1 MASTT
6 TATERTSS
14 SWTKRRQRPLLGL
27 RVVLL
32 FAWFTATAAAA
43 AAKPRKA
50 KLAPGTLDHFEAF
63 CRKFLV
69 LDNGK
74 PLRLEPFQRTILAAY
89 FDGVTETLV
98 LLPKKNGKTTL
109 LAALALYHLVYTADA
124 ACYIAASAVPQARI
138 LYDQACGFVE
148 RKDRDGRL
156 LPQSRALQK
165 RVLLRKGS
173 KEIRSKRDSGFVRVI
188 SGDKDT
194 GDGVIPTLALV
205 DELHRHKDN
214 GALYGVLADGLG
226 PRNGR
231 IITIS
236 TAGESH
242 KSALGRIRRDALRMR
257 GVKRAGKYTTV
268 RTRAFCLH
276 EWSLDDADDRDDL
289 HLVKQVNPLSN
300 NTLKKLR
307 DRKRSPAMTGSRWAR
322 FACGVWMRG
331 GDAAVSPLNWRRCGV
346 EGLTLTPGAGIYLGL
361 DIGWTW
367 DTTAVVPVEPHET
380 EKLTIKGRKGWWRY
394 KRVRIGKPTVLYPPR
409 DGSRLPREDVIA
421 AVVAFK
427 EAGYEILGVV
437 FDRNADGEAVATDL
451 ERDHGLKVIEHSQD
465 PSPMADA
472 SMGLA
477 AAIGEREVEHPC
489 DDELTDQILAAV
501 AKTVKGETWRFDA
514 PAENRGQRK
523 HGHQDSDDL
532 EYVDCAIAT
541 AMARRVATAPQSP
554 KHSYR
559 IEAL

>member
-6 TATERTSS
+6 TRGTTTSS
-14 SWTKRRQRPLLGL
+14 CSRRRPRFLTL
-27 RVVLL
+27 RIHLLL
-32 FAWFTATAAAA
+32 FGWLLAAAA
-43 AAKPRKA
+43 PKA
-50 KLAPGTLDHFEAF
+50 RRQKRNLVPGTLDHFEAF
-63 CRKFLV
+63 CKKFLV

-74 PLRLEPFQRTILAAY
+74 AFRLEPFQRTILEAY
-89 FDGVTETLV
+89 FNGVTETLV

-109 LAALALYHLVYTADA
+109 LAALALYHLIYTPDA

-148 RKDRDGRL
+148 RKGKNGKL
-156 LPQSRALQK
+156 LPQAAALRK

-173 KEIRSKRDSGFVRVI
+173 KEIRSRRDSGFVRVI

-226 PRNGR
+226 PRDGQ

-242 KSALGRIRRDALRMR
+242 KSALGRIRRDAHRMR
-257 GVKRAGKYTTV
+257 GFRREGKYATV
-268 RTRAFCLH
+268 RTRDFCLH
-276 EWSLDDADDRDDL
+276 EWALDDADDLEDL
-289 HLVKQVNPLSN
+289 KLVKEVNPLSN
-300 NTLKKLR
+300 NTLQKLR
-307 DRKRSPAMTGSRWAR
+307 GRKRSPSMTSSRWAR
-322 FACGVWMRG
+322 FACGVWMHG
-331 GDAAVSPLNWRRCGV
+331 EDAAVSPLNWRRCGV
-346 EGLTLTPGAGIYLGL
+346 EGLTLTPGAGIYIGL
-361 DIGWTW
+361 DIGWVW
-367 DTTAVVPVEPHET
+367 DTTAVVPIEPHDR
-380 EKLTIKGRKGWWRY
+380 EKLDIKGRKGWWRY
-394 KRVRIGKPTVLYPPR
+394 KRVRIGKPTVLIPPR
-409 DGSRLPREDVIA
+409 DGTRTPREDVIA

-427 EAGYEILGVV
+427 EAGFEILGVV

-477 AAIGEREVEHPC
+477 GAIGEREVEHPC
-489 DDELTDQILAAV
+489 DDELTDQILAAR
-501 AKTVKGETWRFDA
+501 AKTVKGERWRFDA
-514 PAENRGQRK
+514 PIENRGQRK
-523 HGHQDSDDL
+523 HGHQDGDDV
-532 EYVDCAIAT
+532 EYIDCAIAT
-541 AMARRVATAPQSP
+541 AMARRVATAPQPP
-554 KHSYR
+554 KFNHR